1 MSTFIRA
8 RARATFHS
16 GATRSRAPGFNAA
29 MKAAPFLLTLALTC
43 TLHAA
48 DWPRFLG
55 PKGTP
60 VVEQAA
66 VPLTWSGTENLR
78 WKVSTPG
85 PGSSSPIVTG
95 GRVFLTCWSGYGD
108 GEGANDISKLK
119 RHLLCLDLENGAKI
133 WEAVIPS
140 LAGEDPWQGF
150 LTEHGYATHTPV
162 SDGTHVYVFFGKSG
176 VFCFDMD
183 GNQIW
188 HVQLGAGS
196 GRNRWGSGAS
206 PVLHGDMLV
215 INAADES
222 RAVFALDKKTGREIW
237 KAGGDAIGMAYGTPS
252 LIESGGR
259 TDLLIALA
267 DEVWGMNPETGK
279 LRWFATH
286 RLPGNVSPSII
297 HDGATAYLFGGY
309 PTAGSAA
316 VKLGGKGDVTQSHIT
331 WATNSSS
338 YVPTPVLRQGRLYVV
353 NDAGFALCMDAAT
366 GREIYRERV
375 IESGGGRGRGKPFY
389 ASPVLVG
396 DRLYCVSR
404 RGGTYVIAA
413 RPEFEKLAHNVLD
426 DDSQFHGTPAILPDG
441 LLLRSDRALYRIGQ

>member
-1 MSTFIRA
+1 
-8 RARATFHS
+8 
-16 GATRSRAPGFNAA
+16 
-29 MKAAPFLLTLALTC
+29 MKSHLPFLAFAFLTLA
-43 TLHAA
+43 HAE

-60 VVEQAA
+60 VVPDAA
-66 VPLTWSGTENLR
+66 VPLTWSSRENLR
-78 WKVSTPG
+78 WKVTTPG

-95 GRVFLTCWSGYGD
+95 SRVFLTCWSGYGD
-108 GEGANDISKLK
+108 TEDARDLSLLK
-119 RHLLCLDLENGAKI
+119 RHLLCLDLESGRKL

-140 LAGEDPWQGF
+140 LAEEDPWQGF

-162 SDGTHVYVFFGKSG
+162 TDGTHVYVFFGKSG
-176 VFCFDMD
+176 VFCFDMQ
-183 GNQIW
+183 GTQVW
-188 HVQLGAGS
+188 HTQLGTGS

-206 PVLHGDMLV
+206 PILHGSSLI
-215 INAADES
+215 INASDES
-222 RAVFALDKKTGREIW
+222 RAFYALDKTTGREIW
-237 KAGGDAIGMAYGTPS
+237 KAEGDAIGMAYGTPT
-252 LIESGGR
+252 LIESAGR
-259 TDLLIALA
+259 VDLLIALA
-267 DEVWGMNPETGK
+267 DEVWGMNPSTGK

-286 RLPGNVSPSII
+286 RLPGNVSPTII
-297 HDGATAYLFGGY
+297 HDGTTAYLFGGY

-316 VKLGGKGDVTQSHIT
+316 VKLGGTGDVTQSHLSWT
-331 WATNSSS
+331 TNSSS
-338 YVPTPVLRQGRLYVV
+338 YVPTPLLHEGRLHVV

-404 RGGTYVIAA
+404 RAGTYVIAA
-413 RPEFEKLAHNVLD
+413 RPEFAKLAHNTLD
-426 DDSQFHGTPAILPDG
+426 DDDSAFHGTPAILPDG